1 MNLTGLGSVFDFGSK
16 IIDKLFPDP
25 AQRDEAKFKLLQLQ
39 DQGELREFDTL
50 IKSDENQTEVL
61 VKDAGS
67 DKFIQYGWRPYIGWI
82 CGTGLAY
89 QFILRPILTWTAL
102 MFDGPV
108 APPLE
113 LDTLISLLAGMLGLA
128 GMRHIEKLRK

>member
-89 QFILRPILTWTAL
+89 QFVLRPILTWVAL